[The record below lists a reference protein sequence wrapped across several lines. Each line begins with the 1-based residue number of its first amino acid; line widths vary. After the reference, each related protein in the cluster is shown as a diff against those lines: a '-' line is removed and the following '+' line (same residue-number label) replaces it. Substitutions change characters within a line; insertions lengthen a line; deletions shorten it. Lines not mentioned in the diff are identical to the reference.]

1 MWIMTS
7 YVDNYFIEAS
17 KVSDI
22 FTYTYIVLASVYILA
37 LIVLYLLP
45 CVFLGLFTFA

>member
-1 MWIMTS
+1 MTS

-22 FTYTYIVLASVYILA
+22 FTYVYIIFL
-37 LIVLYLLP
+37 
-45 CVFLGLFTFA
+45 FLGF

>member
-22 FTYTYIVLASVYILA
+22 FTYVYL
-37 LIVLYLLP
+37 
-45 CVFLGLFTFA
+45 VFLFLGFWHIAIGRLGSMMSQP